1 MKYSAR
7 IQPDR
12 AKCSGYC
19 LLSIARKPNQNLKIA
34 PKSSQHL
41 KINAYIHLKI
51 GLKIANIGLKI
62 DSLLLKIDA
71 LRILYIETSI
81 NLKMDSKNRPA
92 WTSKNRITPSKNTT
106 RVLLKIARGRR
117 NPGGAF

>member
-19 LLSIARKPNQNLKIA
+19 IRSIARKPNQNLDIA

-41 KINAYIHLKI
+41 KINAHIHLKI

-62 DSLLLKIDA
+62 AYILLKIEA
-71 LRILYIETSI
+71 FSILYIETRI
-81 NLKMDSKNRPA
+81 ILKIDSGTRPA
-92 WTSKNRITPSKNTT
+92 ISSKNRISI
-106 RVLLKIARGRR
+106 LLKIHGEMD
-117 NPGGAF
+117 

>member
-1 MKYSAR
+1 MKCIAR

-19 LLSIARKPNQNLKIA
+19 LRSIARKPNQNLKIA

-41 KINAYIHLKI
+41 KINAHIHLKI
-51 GLKIANIGLKI
+51 GLKIANVGLKI
-62 DSLLLKIDA
+62 AYIHLKIDA

-81 NLKMDSKNRPA
+81 ILKIDSKNRPA
-92 WTSKNRITPSKNTT
+92 GR
-106 RVLLKIARGRR
+106 LKIESAS
-117 NPGGAF
+117 F